1 MRNCALVSHRIVR
14 NMGNN
19 MNNKSLGKMSLLA
32 MGIVYGDI
40 GTSPLYTLQQCLS
53 GAYGI
58 GVNEGAVRGIL
69 SLIFWML
76 VGVVSLKYLA
86 YVTRAN
92 RNGEAGI
99 LTLMTIVTQN
109 TTAKWTARLIL
120 LGLVASGFF
129 FGEAVITPAISV
141 LSAVEG
147 LEVISPHFADYV
159 MPISIAI
166 ITGLFFIQ
174 KHGTEKVGNLFA
186 PVMLVWFIVIGALGV
201 HGIMMNHSVLD
212 SVNPIW
218 AIRFFE
224 HYKMAA
230 FFTLSFVVLAVTG
243 VEALTA
249 DMGHVGIVPIRL
261 AWFAIVLPALLLNYF
276 GQGAL
281 LLTNHAAISEPFF
294 LLAPKAMELPLII
307 LATFATIIA
316 SQAVISGIF
325 SLTRQAIN
333 FDFLPSMRIHHTSEK
348 EYGQIY
354 IPIPNWILY
363 VIVVGVMLGF
373 KNADNLAAAYGIAVS
388 MTMMV
393 SGIFVGIVA
402 RRNWNWPLWV
412 CLLLSIP
419 IFIVDLSLFSA
430 TSIKVFAGGW
440 LPLVLGTIIASIM
453 IIWRRE
459 SQNLNKKIMTGYY
472 FDSLLSYLDERDP
485 CEVEGIAVYLT
496 RDEASIPYS
505 LLHNIKHNKV
515 IHEKVIFLTFKFE
528 EEPYVHN
535 LKRVEIN
542 PLSDRFYQ
550 VTANYGFKETP
561 DIENVLYLC
570 GLQNLHCHISDT
582 SFFAGAENVTLGHRP
597 WYHWLGGFLFVLLK
611 RNSLNAAEKFQ
622 IPFNKLVELGIKVE
636 I

>member
-1 MRNCALVSHRIVR
+1 
-14 NMGNN
+14 
-19 MNNKSLGKMSLLA
+19 MSLLA

-40 GTSPLYTLQQCLS
+40 GTSPLYTLQECLS
-53 GAYGI
+53 GTYGI
-58 GVNEGAVRGIL
+58 GVNEGSILGIL
-69 SLIFWML
+69 SLIFWVL
-76 VGVVSLKYLA
+76 IGVVSIKYLA

-109 TTAKWTARLIL
+109 TSAKWTARLII

-147 LEVISPHFADYV
+147 LQVLSPHFADYV

-174 KHGTEKVGNLFA
+174 KHGTEKVGTLFA
-186 PVMLVWFIVIGALGV
+186 PIMLVWFIVIGALGV
-201 HGIMMNHSVLD
+201 HGISMNHSVLEAI
-212 SVNPIW
+212 NPIW
-218 AIRFFE
+218 AWHFFE
-224 HYKMAA
+224 HYKLAA
-230 FFTLSFVVLAVTG
+230 FFTLSFVVLAITG

-281 LLTNHAAISEPFF
+281 LLTSHSAISQPFF
-294 LLAPKAMELPLII
+294 LLAPKSMELPLVI
-307 LATFATIIA
+307 LATLATIIA

-333 FDFLPSMRIHHTSEK
+333 FDFLPAMRIFHTSEK

-354 IPIPNWILY
+354 IPVPNWILY

-373 KNADNLAAAYGIAVS
+373 KTADNLAAAYGIAVS

-402 RRNWNWPLWV
+402 RRNWHWPLWV
-412 CLLLSIP
+412 CLLISIP
-419 IFIVDLSLFSA
+419 IFAVDATLFSA
-430 TSIKVFAGGW
+430 TCIKVFAGGW

-453 IIWRRE
+453 IIWRKE
-459 SQNLNKKIMTGYY
+459 SKNLNKKIMTGYY
-472 FDSLLSYLDERDP
+472 FDSLLSYIEERHP
-485 CEVEGIAVYLT
+485 CEVEGNAVYLT
-496 RDEASIPYS
+496 REDGGIPYS
-505 LLHNIKHNKV
+505 LMHNIKHNKV
-515 IHEKVIFLTFKFE
+515 IHERVVFLTIRFE

-535 LKRVEIN
+535 LKRVEIT
-542 PLSDRFYQ
+542 PLDDRFYQ
-550 VTANYGFKETP
+550 VTASYGFKDVP
-561 DIENVLYLC
+561 DIENILYLC
-570 GLQNLHCHISDT
+570 GLQYLHCHISDT
-582 SFFAGAENVTLGHRP
+582 SFFTCAESVTLGKRP
-597 WYHWLGGFLFVLLK
+597 WYQWFCGRFFVLLK
-611 RNSLNAAEKFQ
+611 HNSLNPAEKFQ
-622 IPFNKLVELGIKVE
+622 IPYNKLVELGIKVE
-636 I
+636 V

>member
-1 MRNCALVSHRIVR
+1 
-14 NMGNN
+14 
-19 MNNKSLGKMSLLA
+19 
-32 MGIVYGDI
+32 
-40 GTSPLYTLQQCLS
+40 
-53 GAYGI
+53 
-58 GVNEGAVRGIL
+58 
-69 SLIFWML
+69 ML